1 MVLLMN
7 KNNSLSDRATTT
19 RQTSVG
25 WMFQRLA
32 RTLDRQ
38 MTDRL
43 AAFGL
48 KIDHFVVLMTLSERE
63 DVTQTELGD
72 GISMPNYAITRALDH
87 LEGEGLVERRPDAT
101 SRRSHR
107 VFLTEAGTQ
116 LMPSLFATVKAVNET
131 FLAPLPEAERADL
144 TRILRALMAPDG
156 QTKLP
161 G

>member
-1 MVLLMN
+1 
-7 KNNSLSDRATTT
+7 
-19 RQTSVG
+19 
-25 WMFQRLA
+25 
-32 RTLDRQ
+32 

-43 AAFGL
+43 SEFGL
-48 KIDHFVVLMTLSERE
+48 KIDHFIILMNLSERE
-63 DVTQTELGD
+63 NVTQTELGD

-107 VFLTEAGTQ
+107 VFLTKAGTQ
-116 LMPSLFATVKAVNET
+116 LMPSLFATVKTVNET
-131 FLAPLPEAERADL
+131 FLAPLPDAQRADL
-144 TRILRALMAPDG
+144 AQILMTLMDPND